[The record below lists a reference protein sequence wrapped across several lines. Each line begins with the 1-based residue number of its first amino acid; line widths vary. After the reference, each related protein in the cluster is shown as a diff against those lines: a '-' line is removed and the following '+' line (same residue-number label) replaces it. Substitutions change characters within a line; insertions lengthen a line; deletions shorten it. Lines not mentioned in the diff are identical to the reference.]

1 MLTLS
6 YGCGAT
12 GSDCG
17 ICFTAV
23 SNKLRGRDNET
34 SKMNGVRRATQ
45 ASLLHIHIHPRPYG
59 CLANFFLKD
68 HNRVPMDC
76 CGKVE
81 IHERKCPFL
90 IVYIVM
96 NLPLPRGE
104 KDYAEDTRQSTG
116 NHLYS

>member
-1 MLTLS
+1 M
-6 YGCGAT
+6 
-12 GSDCG
+12 
-17 ICFTAV
+17 
-23 SNKLRGRDNET
+23 SNELRGRDNET

-45 ASLLHIHIHPRPYG
+45 ASLPHIHIHTRPYG

-81 IHERKCPFL
+81 IHERKCQSL

-96 NLPLPRGE
+96 NLLVITHIFWASAMKQQTRLFTSSAVC
-104 KDYAEDTRQSTG
+104 KAE
-116 NHLYS
+116 LFKVLAK